1 MKVLSKAFREK
12 ETIPL
17 KYTCDG
23 DNICPPLE
31 IHEIPKNAES
41 LVIIMDDPDIPD
53 SVKKNLNIEVYDHW
67 VLFNIRLNS
76 FKTGFFEIEEGVEP
90 EGKKGLNSSGKVNYV
105 GPCPPEGQHRYFI
118 KVYALKSFIDLPHGT
133 TKSMIEKNMNGL
145 IIDSAELMAFY
156 ERI

>member
-12 ETIPL
+12 ELIPL

-23 DNICPPLE
+23 ENICPPLE
-31 IHEIPKNAES
+31 IHGIPKNTES

-67 VLFNIRLNS
+67 VLFNVKLDNLEA
-76 FKTGFFEIEEGVEP
+76 GFFEIKEGVEP
-90 EGKKGLNSSGKVNYV
+90 EGEGGVNSSGKINYI
-105 GPCPPEGQHRYFI
+105 GPCPPDGQHRYFI
-118 KVYALKSFIDLPHGT
+118 KVYALESFIDLPHGAS
-133 TKSMIEKNMNGL
+133 KAQIEKQMKG
-145 IIDSAELMAFY
+145 IILDSAELMGFY

>member
-12 ETIPL
+12 EIIPL

-23 DNICPPLE
+23 ENICPPLE
-31 IHEIPKNAES
+31 VHEIPKNAES

-53 SVKKNLNIEVYDHW
+53 SVKKSLNIDVYDHW
-67 VLFNIRLNS
+67 VIFNIRLENL
-76 FKTGFFEIEEGVEP
+76 KTSFFEIKEGVEP
-90 EGKKGLNSSGKVNYV
+90 EGEGGLNSSGKVGYV
-105 GPCPPEGQHRYFI
+105 GPCPPDGQHRYFI
-118 KVYALKSFIDLPHGT
+118 KVYALKSFINLPHGT
-133 TKSMIEKNMNGL
+133 SKSQIEKHMNRL